1 MRAFTITMHTPALRR
16 GSSILRQTATEG
28 NQDRE
33 GSLGATAPLFGLFG
47 RPYRAIYP
55 FKTF

>member
-33 GSLGATAPLFGLFG
+33 GSPGGDGPLFGLFSG
-47 RPYRAIYP
+47 PYRAIYP